1 MFFLPYFKPKK
12 PKNLSRSITRRNWT
26 SNSRASKRML
36 LPAFIHKIFLKR
48 VWFNDSNKILTKKFE
63 PIDYEEELDF
73 QLQGRQKNVTPGI
86 HLQNLLKRVWF
97 NDSNKIWFRALQSST
112 KPSFTQSLNWNWS
125 RVGSKRMS
133 LLAFNKPSQ
142 FTNYLRMYRA
152 LSRFIWPECH
162 GNI

>member
-1 MFFLPYFKPKK
+1 
-12 PKNLSRSITRRNWT
+12 
-26 SNSRASKRML
+26 ML

-73 QLQGRQKNVTPGI
+73 QLQGQQKNVTPGI

-112 KPSFTQSLNWNWS
+112 KPSFTQSLN
-125 RVGSKRMS
+125 
-133 LLAFNKPSQ
+133 
-142 FTNYLRMYRA
+142 
-152 LSRFIWPECH
+152 
-162 GNI
+162 